1 MKGFMMN
8 VYCIPVEVVY
18 TGGRL
23 AFGNFLADCVKS
35 NCVDMDYANSDVD
48 IKFKFFEDNDC
59 YSILVLNE
67 KVARSHFL
75 LNHTNN
81 NFTVSVN
88 KNTNADFIGE
98 INMLIIKKSNLKGV
112 YLHNEGSMTLGI
124 FDAKL
129 RQGYFN
135 AIRAV
140 HKTKK
145 RDEKLNIN
153 RLVDNSSIVDKL
165 KKYNFID
172 EINVTFTT
180 LTAKKTFISGAYKN
194 HTKSVQI
201 KMNTSGLNIKKQ
213 SARDDLVHYIDDV
226 LQGNAKSVS
235 VKGRDNV
242 ASAGEVIGLV
252 DKANNIGIFDYDQ
265 FSNNING
272 MTVSSF
278 LSNTVYLD
286 SKDIVVN
293 HKLLK

>member
-1 MKGFMMN
+1 MN
-8 VYCIPVEVVY
+8 VYCIPVEIVY

-23 AFGNFLADCVKS
+23 AFGTFLA
-35 NCVDMDYANSDVD
+35 NCAKNNFDDMDYANSDIDV
-48 IKFKFFEDNDC
+48 KFRFFEDNDC
-59 YSILVLNE
+59 FSILVLNE
-67 KVARSHFL
+67 KVAKSHFL

-88 KNTNADFIGE
+88 SNANADFVGE
-98 INMLIIKKSNLKGV
+98 INMLIINKSNLKGV

-135 AIRAV
+135 AIRAM

-145 RDEKLNIN
+145 RDEKINIT

-165 KKYNFID
+165 KKYKFID
-172 EINVTFTT
+172 EINVTFKTS
-180 LTAKKTFISGAYKN
+180 TAKKNYISGAYKN
-194 HTKSVQI
+194 HTKSVVI
-201 KMNTSGLNIKKQ
+201 KMNTSGLDIGKK
-213 SARDDLVHYIDDV
+213 SDRNDLVNYINGV
-226 LQGNAKSVS
+226 LQGNARSVS

-252 DKANNIGIFDYDQ
+252 DKANNVGIFDYDQ

-272 MTVSSF
+272 MTVSTF

-286 SKDIVVN
+286 SKYIVVN

>member
-1 MKGFMMN
+1 MDMIMN
-8 VYCIPVEVVY
+8 VYCIPVEIEY
-18 TGGRL
+18 THGRL
-23 AFGNFLADCVKS
+23 AFGSFLADCVKNNS
-35 NCVDMDYANSDVD
+35 TDMDYSNSDINV
-48 IKFKFFEDNDC
+48 KFRFFEDNDC
-59 YSILVLNE
+59 FSILVLSE

-75 LNHTNN
+75 LNHANN

-88 KNTNADFIGE
+88 SNANADFIGE
-98 INMLIIKKSNLKGV
+98 INMLIIKKKNLKGV
-112 YLHNEGSMTLGI
+112 YLHNEGSMTLST

-135 AIRAV
+135 AIR
-140 HKTKK
+140 KLYRTKK
-145 RDEKLNIN
+145 RNEKVKIN
-153 RLVDNSSIVDKL
+153 RLVDDSSIVDKL
-165 KKYNFID
+165 KKYKFID

-180 LTAKKTFISGAYKN
+180 LTAQQSYISGAYKN

-201 KMNTSGLNIKKQ
+201 KMNTSGLDIGK
-213 SARDDLVHYIDDV
+213 ATDRDDLVNYINGV
-226 LQGNAKSVS
+226 LQARAKSVS

-252 DKANNIGIFDYDQ
+252 DKANNVGIFDYDQ

-286 SKDIVVN
+286 SKDIIVN

>member
-1 MKGFMMN
+1 MN

-23 AFGNFLADCVKS
+23 AFGTFLADCVKS
-35 NCVDMDYANSDVD
+35 NFVDMDYANSDVD

-75 LNHTNN
+75 LNHNNN

-201 KMNTSGLNIKKQ
+201 KMNTSGLNIRNK
-213 SARDDLVHYIDDV
+213 SARDDLVNYIDDV

>member
-1 MKGFMMN
+1 MN
-8 VYCIPVEVVY
+8 VYCIPVEIVY

-23 AFGNFLADCVKS
+23 AFGTFLAECVK
-35 NCVDMDYANSDVD
+35 NNFVDMDYATSDIDV
-48 IKFKFFEDNDC
+48 KFRFFEDNDC

-67 KVARSHFL
+67 KVARSHFS
-75 LNHTNN
+75 LNHANN

-88 KNTNADFIGE
+88 RNTNADFIGE
-98 INMLIIKKSNLKGV
+98 LNMLIIKKSNLKGV
-112 YLHNEGSMTLGI
+112 YLHNEGSMTLGV
-124 FDAKL
+124 FDQKL

-135 AIRAV
+135 AIRAK

-145 RDEKLNIN
+145 RDEKITIT

-165 KKYNFID
+165 KKYKFID

-180 LTAKKTFISGAYKN
+180 LTAKKHYISGAYKN

-201 KMNTSGLNIKKQ
+201 KMNTSGLDIGKKTD
-213 SARDDLVHYIDDV
+213 RDDLVNYIDGV
-226 LQGNAKSVS
+226 LKGNAKSIS
-235 VKGRDNV
+235 VKGRNNV

-252 DKANNIGIFDYDQ
+252 DKANSVGVFDYDQ

-286 SKDIVVN
+286 SKNIVISHN
-293 HKLLK
+293 LLK

>member
-1 MKGFMMN
+1 MN
-8 VYCIPVEVVY
+8 VYCIPVKIVY

-23 AFGNFLADCVKS
+23 AFGNFLADCAK
-35 NCVDMDYANSDVD
+35 NNFIEMDYANSDTDV
-48 IKFKFFEDNDC
+48 KFRFFEDNDC
-59 YSILVLNE
+59 FSILVLNE
-67 KVARSHFL
+67 RVAKSHFS
-75 LNHTNN
+75 LNHANN

-88 KNTNADFIGE
+88 NNANADFIGE
-98 INMLIIKKSNLKGV
+98 INMLIINKSNLKGV
-112 YLHNEGSMTLGI
+112 YLHNEGSMTLSI
-124 FDAKL
+124 FTAKL

-135 AIRAV
+135 AIRAI
-140 HKTKK
+140 HKSKK
-145 RDEKLNIN
+145 RDEKINII
-153 RLVDNSSIVDKL
+153 RIVDNSSIIDKL
-165 KKYNFID
+165 KKYDFID
-172 EINVTFTT
+172 EINVSFTT
-180 LTAKKTFISGAYKN
+180 LTAQKNYISGAYKN

-201 KMNTSGLNIKKQ
+201 KMNTSGLNITKQ
-213 SARDDLVHYIDDV
+213 SDRDDLVLYISDV
-226 LQGNAKSVS
+226 LQGNAKAVS

-252 DKANNIGIFDYDQ
+252 DKANNVGIFDYDQ

>member
-1 MKGFMMN
+1 MIMN
-8 VYCIPVEVVY
+8 VYCIPVEIVY

-23 AFGNFLADCVKS
+23 AFGTFLA
-35 NCVDMDYANSDVD
+35 NCAKNNFDDMDYANSDIDV
-48 IKFKFFEDNDC
+48 KFRFFEDNDC
-59 YSILVLNE
+59 FSILVLNE
-67 KVARSHFL
+67 KVAKSHFL

-88 KNTNADFIGE
+88 SNANADFVGE
-98 INMLIIKKSNLKGV
+98 INMLIINKSNLKGV

-135 AIRAV
+135 AIRAM

-145 RDEKLNIN
+145 RDEKINIT

-165 KKYNFID
+165 KKYKFID
-172 EINVTFTT
+172 EINVTFKTS
-180 LTAKKTFISGAYKN
+180 TAKKNYISGAYKN
-194 HTKSVQI
+194 HTKSVVI
-201 KMNTSGLNIKKQ
+201 KMNTSGLDIGKK
-213 SARDDLVHYIDDV
+213 SDRNDLVNYINGV
-226 LQGNAKSVS
+226 LQGNARSVS

-252 DKANNIGIFDYDQ
+252 DKANNVGIFDYDQ

-272 MTVSSF
+272 MTVSTF

-286 SKDIVVN
+286 SKYIVVN

>member
-1 MKGFMMN
+1 MN
-8 VYCIPVEVVY
+8 VYCIPVEIVY

-23 AFGNFLADCVKS
+23 AFGAFLADCVK
-35 NCVDMDYANSDVD
+35 NNFVGMDYANSDIDV
-48 IKFKFFEDNDC
+48 KFRFFEDNDC
-59 YSILVLNE
+59 FSILVLNE
-67 KVARSHFL
+67 KVARSHFS
-75 LNHTNN
+75 LNHANN

-88 KNTNADFIGE
+88 NNTNADFIGE

-135 AIRAV
+135 AIRAM

-145 RDEKLNIN
+145 RDEKINIT
-153 RLVDNSSIVDKL
+153 RVVDNSSIVDKL
-165 KKYNFID
+165 KKYKFID

-180 LTAKKTFISGAYKN
+180 LTAKKNYISGAYKN

-201 KMNTSGLNIKKQ
+201 KMNTSGLDIGKK
-213 SARDDLVHYIDDV
+213 SDRDDLVSYINGV
-226 LQGNAKSVS
+226 LQGKAKSVS

-252 DKANNIGIFDYDQ
+252 DKANNVGIFDYEQ